1 MHGKIRLG
9 TCSELRNLFKEAEE
23 YQMKDSNAKKARKPG
38 SVDEYISALPEE
50 KRAALEKLRKMI
62 KSVVPDATE
71 VISYQIPVFKYKGR
85 PLVGFGAAKNH
96 CSFYTM
102 SSGVAKAHRDDLKSY
117 DTSVGTIRFP
127 ANKPLPAT
135 LVTKIVM
142 ARIAE
147 NNVRDA

>member
-1 MHGKIRLG
+1 MCR
-9 TCSELRNLFKEAEE
+9 FDEAGE
-23 YQMKDSNAKKARKPG
+23 YQMNDSNPKKTTKPR
-38 SVDEYISALPEE
+38 SVDEYLSALPDE

-71 VISYQIPVFKYKGR
+71 VISYRIPVFKYKGR

-96 CSFYTM
+96 CSFYIM
-102 SSGVAKAHRDDLKSY
+102 SSDVPRAHRDDLKFY

-127 ANKPLPAT
+127 ASKPLPAT
-135 LVTKIVM
+135 LVTKLVK

-147 NNVRDA
+147 NEKRGSGYGGKGGRK

>member
-1 MHGKIRLG
+1 MCR
-9 TCSELRNLFKEAEE
+9 FDEAGE
-23 YQMKDSNAKKARKPG
+23 YQMKGSNRKRTRRAG
-38 SVDEYISALPEE
+38 NVDEYLSALPEE
-50 KRAALEKLRKMI
+50 KRAALQKLRKII

-71 VISYQIPVFKYKGR
+71 AISYQIPVFKYNGR

-96 CSFYTM
+96 CSFYIM
-102 SSGVAKAHRDDLKSY
+102 SLGVVKAHRDDLKSY

-127 ANKPLPAT
+127 ASKPLPAT
-135 LVTKIVM
+135 LVTKLVK